1 MAIGAVQ
8 LTSLGSIA
16 RWMDASVTYMLEQV
30 VTPMVSSVT
39 AAILPFVTVCLSISL
54 VWYGWLIATG
64 AIPIP
69 AMTALRKVVEIALI
83 VSIAGAGGLY
93 QTRIVSTLLDLPS
106 AVSSIFTSGPSTPSE
121 LIDDAA
127 NNGAEISTKINDRA
141 PSFVSDA
148 ARALAFVVVSVIIT
162 VVSAVL
168 SAVGIIV
175 LVTIKAGMGIVAIL
189 GPPCLLAL
197 LFDKTKE
204 YFSRWLKQALY
215 YAIYGGVFM
224 VIFSIIIGMF
234 GMLQQGLLATASA
247 DQLNIFSM
255 LTALVIFVAGAKFM
269 LEQVSMIARQI
280 TGGQGGGISVPFIGP
295 LG

>member
-16 RWMDASVTYMLEQV
+16 RWMDASVTSMLEQV

-54 VWYGWLIATG
+54 VWFGWLIATG

-69 AMTALRKVVEIALI
+69 AMTALRKVVEIAVI

-93 QTRIVSTLLDLPS
+93 QTRIVSTMLDLPS
-106 AVSSIFTSGPSTPSE
+106 AMTSVFTSEPSTPSQ
-121 LIDDAA
+121 LLDDAA

-148 ARALAFVVVSVIIT
+148 ARAFAFVLVSVIVT
-162 VVSAVL
+162 VISALL

-175 LVTIKAGMGIVAIL
+175 LVMVKAGMGLLVVI
-189 GPPCLLAL
+189 GPACILAL
-197 LFDKTKE
+197 LFEKTQT
-204 YFSRWLKQALY
+204 FFWNWVRQGLY
-215 YAIYGGVFM
+215 YGLYAALFM
-224 VIFSIIIGMF
+224 VLFSIIMGMF
-234 GMLQQGLLATASA
+234 GMLQQGLLATADA
-247 DQLNIFSM
+247 GEINIFSM
-255 LTALVIFVAGAKFM
+255 LTAITIFIAGATFM
-269 LEQVSMIARQI
+269 LSQVSSLVGTI
-280 TGGQGGGISVPFIGP
+280 TGGRGSGVPVPFVGRIG
-295 LG
+295 